1 MFLIFNVS
9 GSVEL
14 LAIESTTNFPF
25 EDNKVYFNFNLLASL
40 GHILNYTYY
49 TKLYTK
55 LKKKLSEPLP
65 ICFYF
70 NVSDL
75 IAI

>member
-1 MFLIFNVS
+1 M
-9 GSVEL
+9 

-25 EDNKVYFNFNLLASL
+25 ENNKVYFNFNLLTSL

-55 LKKKLSEPLP
+55 LKKSFQNL
-65 ICFYF
+65 CQF
-70 NVSDL
+70 VSIL
-75 IAI
+75 MSVI